1 MNTFRFVLV
10 MLAILAIASA
20 ASAQVDG
27 VMIAAAPDG
36 AGGGG
41 GGMGGGGGYGGSGGG
56 SIGVPKQSIVA
67 VDQRISWLQ
76 SQMRQV
82 EIAFAAAEESLKATK
97 QRVDSGLAPTSELR
111 DVEIKVAQHREQFGQ
126 LRREMAT
133 VQRLKILATPID
145 ISLKSSPM
153 RQAAEII
160 GRASKLSISVDP
172 KVPQDLQVNAEAE
185 NVPLGAV
192 LEVVANAAGLIIA
205 PTEDGGL
212 LLRTPG
218 KLVVDGQTY
227 TTDRDSPPWSDDW
240 GIVNWPPPSVGRRWL
255 GLFQTILVESQ
266 HMPMMAP
273 RPAPMPGPP
282 PDGVVPPPPVP
293 PANVKPAPKPPVKG
307 GGAGGAKPK

>member
-36 AGGGG
+36 AGGMGG
-41 GGMGGGGGYGGSGGG
+41 GGRGGYGGMGYGGGYGGPAGG
-56 SIGVPKQSIVA
+56 SIGVPRQSIVA
-67 VDQRISWLQ
+67 VDQRISALQ
-76 SQMRQV
+76 SQMRQF
-82 EIAFAAAEESLKATK
+82 EIAFLAAEERLAAAKK
-97 QRVDSGLAPTSELR
+97 RVESGLAPTSELR
-111 DVEIKVAQHREQFGQ
+111 EIEVKVAQEREGFAQ
-126 LRREMAT
+126 LQRELAT
-133 VQRLKILATPID
+133 VQRLKTLATPID
-145 ISLKSSPM
+145 ISLKSSPI

-192 LEVVANAAGLIIA
+192 LEVIANAAGLIIA

-240 GIVNWPPPSVGRRWL
+240 GMVINPRDLVGQRWL
-255 GLFQTILVESQ
+255 GLFQTL
-266 HMPMMAP
+266 PGYLP
-273 RPAPMPGPP
+273 YRGPLPAPMPGPP
-282 PDGVVPPPPVP
+282 PDAVRPPTPVP
-293 PANVKPAPKPPVKG
+293 PGNVKPAPKPP
-307 GGAGGAKPK
+307 AKPAGK